1 MKDTKKKV
9 TKALAKEIAAK
20 FFGRTVKLVEDVNPT
35 KRRVFYND
43 GYVFESGAVLLTIFP
58 YYNGAG
64 KDFEYPN
71 EYPYG
76 QVFVQNCC
84 ICGLKYVDGTL
95 ETENC
100 LKNEHEELRDTLR
113 NISGLLEDAIDES
126 KIVNNSDFLDR
137 WIVKDKA
144 KLLKILKLSKA
155 IEDKYC

>member
-20 FFGRTVKLVEDVNPT
+20 FFGKTVKLVEDVNPT

-43 GYVFESGAVLLTIFP
+43 GYVFVSGAVLLDIFP
-58 YYNGAG
+58 YYGGEG

-71 EYPYG
+71 AYPYG

-84 ICGLKYVDGTL
+84 ICSLKYVDGTF
-95 ETENC
+95 ETENS
-100 LKNEHEELRDTLR
+100 LYSQYEEVRDALC
-113 NISGLLEDAIDES
+113 NISGWLEDAIEES
-126 KIVNNSDFLDR
+126 KIDINSDFTDR

-155 IEDKYC
+155 IEDKYS

>member
-1 MKDTKKKV
+1 MKKV

-35 KRRVFYND
+35 KHHVFYGD

-58 YYNGAG
+58 YYGGDG

-84 ICGLKYVDGTL
+84 ICSVKYVDGTV
-95 ETENC
+95 ETENS
-100 LKNEHEELRDTLR
+100 LHNEYEELRDTLR
-113 NISGLLEDAIDES
+113 AISGLLEDAIDEG
-126 KIVNNSDFLDR
+126 KIFLSFNTEDR

-155 IEDKYC
+155 IEDKYG